1 MASFTSENAAKISEN
16 ASSLKKMKLF
26 GKKSEKMDKHR
37 FADTVTLEEDFCH
50 ISHEHIGLIL
60 RVQWPF
66 VYPEGL

>member
-1 MASFTSENAAKISEN
+1 
-16 ASSLKKMKLF
+16 MKLF
-26 GKKSEKMDKHR
+26 GKKSVKMDKHR
-37 FADTVTLEEDFCH
+37 FADTVMLEEDFCH